1 MLTGTYHQTRSKPSQ
16 KGGTIKMRSVFKL
29 AIVGQSLLV
38 SKLVCECV
46 KCYFATVDLSLMR
59 LTLGLH
65 ESASAIAC
73 HC

>member
-1 MLTGTYHQTRSKPSQ
+1 
-16 KGGTIKMRSVFKL
+16 MRSVFKL